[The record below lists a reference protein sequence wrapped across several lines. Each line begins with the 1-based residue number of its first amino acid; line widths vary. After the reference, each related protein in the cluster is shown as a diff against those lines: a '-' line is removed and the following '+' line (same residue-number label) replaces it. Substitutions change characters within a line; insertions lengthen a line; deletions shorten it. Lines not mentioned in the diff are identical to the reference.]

1 MTKLAEHTLLAVL
14 RLRGR
19 ETGDGPPA
27 GIDLPLPPDV
37 GQAGHQ
43 GARSVVKVEP
53 GEWLVVQRNHE
64 SEPASSGFPGEVAA
78 FDESGAWRLLSLEGS
93 AARDVVAQ
101 FCPIDFQT
109 TGMDE
114 VCGFATQLSGHP
126 VVVFPRSGAL
136 IEILVRRSYAA
147 SLVALINDAIVRS
160 P

>member
-1 MTKLAEHTLLAVL
+1 MTKLAEHTPFAVL

-19 ETGDGPPA
+19 ETDRDPPA
-27 GIDLPLPPDV
+27 ERDLPLPPDV

-43 GARSVVKVEP
+43 GVRSVVKVGP

-64 SEPASSGFPGEVAA
+64 SEPASSGFSGEVAA

-101 FCPIDFQT
+101 FCPIDLQAMA
-109 TGMDE
+109 MDE
-114 VCGFATQLSGHP
+114 ASGIATQLSGHP
-126 VVVFPRSGAL
+126 VVVFPRSGEV

-147 SLVALINDAIVRS
+147 SLVALINDAIARS